1 MSSLQNAMHDFRSQ
15 LQKGTIQIAY
25 KGLLDYILSLRNH
38 FAKTHPDFSVSG
50 TPYFGYMDMTYF
62 SIVPENLKQR
72 GLKIAIVFVYDTFR
86 FEVWLAA
93 VNKKIQTGYWHQ
105 VKESGWNKYRL
116 VPSTQ
121 GYDSIIECDL
131 VDKPDFGDLPALTRQ
146 IEDGVIQFM
155 ADVDAFLTKH

>member
-1 MSSLQNAMHDFRSQ
+1 MSSLQNAMLDFRSQ

-38 FAKTHPDFSVSG
+38 FAKSYPDFSVSG

-62 SIVPENLKQR
+62 SVVPENLKQR
-72 GLKIAIVFVYDTFR
+72 GLKIAIVFIYDTFR

-93 VNKKIQTGYWHQ
+93 VNKKIQTEYWNQ
-105 VKESGWNKYRL
+105 IKASGWNIYRL

-121 GYDSIIECDL
+121 GYDSIVEMNL
-131 VDKPDFGDLPALTRQ
+131 VESPDFGDLPALTRQ
-146 IEDGVIQFM
+146 IEAGTLQFI
-155 ADVDAFLTKH
+155 ADVATFLENH